1 MKTIG
6 SLVLFVSIGLLLVG
20 GMHSLQDMT
29 NQADTTNDQ
38 NIVSQTSS
46 VNAAATPVLFIMGF
60 AVLIIGSVIAI
71 DAFK

>member
-29 NQADTTNDQ
+29 NQADITNDQ

-46 VNAAATPVLFIMGF
+46 VNTCTTPVLFIMGF